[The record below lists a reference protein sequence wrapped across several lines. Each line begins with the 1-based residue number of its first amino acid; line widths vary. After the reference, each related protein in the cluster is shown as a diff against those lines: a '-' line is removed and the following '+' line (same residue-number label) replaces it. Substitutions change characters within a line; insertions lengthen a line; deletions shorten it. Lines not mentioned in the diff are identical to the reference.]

1 MGIMSYLYCLFYCT
15 LRYPTRLDRT
25 SNMVGI
31 LIEAGTAY
39 PSRAPVFTPVCDG
52 THVTHLFRFLIYMSL
67 FCVFFPM
74 LHVSLGGP

>member
-1 MGIMSYLYCLFYCT
+1 MGIMSYFYCLFYCT
-15 LRYPTRLDRT
+15 HWYATRLACT
-25 SNMVGI
+25 NNMVGF

-39 PSRAPVFTPVCDG
+39 PSRAPVFTSVFDG